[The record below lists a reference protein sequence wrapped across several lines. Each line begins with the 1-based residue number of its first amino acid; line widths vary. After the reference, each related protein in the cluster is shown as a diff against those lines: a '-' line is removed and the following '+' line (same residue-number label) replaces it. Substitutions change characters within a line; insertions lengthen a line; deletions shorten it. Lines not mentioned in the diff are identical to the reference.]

1 MKTIKT
7 HTGIVITRDGK
18 KRLKLH
24 STENSWVVGR
34 CESYDKKTGY
44 RWGAPNMRRRLL
56 LDSIKP
62 ISAVAPGIDKGDKYE
77 AGCHPRST

>member
-1 MKTIKT
+1 MADIKNGEKRPTILALT
-7 HTGIVITRDGK
+7 
-18 KRLKLH
+18 
-24 STENSWVVGR
+24 TENSWVVGR

-62 ISAVAPGIDKGDKYE
+62 ISAEIVQ
-77 AGCHPRST
+77 